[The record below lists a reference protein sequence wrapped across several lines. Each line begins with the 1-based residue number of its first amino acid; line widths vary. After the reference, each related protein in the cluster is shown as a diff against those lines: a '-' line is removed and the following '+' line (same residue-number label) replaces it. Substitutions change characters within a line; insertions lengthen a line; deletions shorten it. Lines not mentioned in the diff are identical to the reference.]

1 METAIASWGNSEAV
15 RIPKDL
21 LRRVG
26 LKKGDRVSLC
36 VNGQGR
42 LELVPQKQ
50 THRRVK
56 PERGVTFDSLFK
68 NYESGAIDNASAWP
82 TDDFVGAERDAWLS

>member
-36 VNGQGR
+36 INRQGR
-42 LELVPQKQ
+42 LELVPQHQ
-50 THRRVK
+50 AHRRVL

-68 NYESGAIDNASAWP
+68 NYEGGAIDNTSAWP
-82 TDDFVGAERDAWLS
+82 ADEFVGAERDAWLS